1 MDSPALTETN
11 GMVKPSLRAGS
22 PVSAAEIGGI
32 KIPKPQSNTYQ
43 KSAAVSTAA
52 VKDEVGVLGHNSFRS
67 DVYRVTEGYVA

>member
-1 MDSPALTETN
+1 MDSPALTET
-11 GMVKPSLRAGS
+11 
-22 PVSAAEIGGI
+22 EIGGI
-32 KIPKPQSNTYQ
+32 RIPKPQSNTYQ